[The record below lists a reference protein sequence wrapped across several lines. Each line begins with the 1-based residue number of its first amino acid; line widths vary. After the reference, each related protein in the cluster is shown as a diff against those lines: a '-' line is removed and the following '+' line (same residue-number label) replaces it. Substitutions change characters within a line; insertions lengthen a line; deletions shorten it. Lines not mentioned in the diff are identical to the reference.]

1 MKTIAAIAALFVA
14 LGGTSYAAAT
24 HLGGNSVGSRQVID
38 GSLQRADLS
47 KKAFAALKGAPGAR
61 GLQGLAGTAG
71 LLGDPGPRG
80 NTGAPGAAGQPG
92 SQGPQGST
100 GPALI
105 RSTPGSNQLTTL
117 DSTGDVGGRTAA
129 VVGADGLGLI
139 AYRDTTNQT
148 LKVAHCNDAAC
159 STATKSTI
167 ASIGSPDSD
176 ISLAIGADGRGL
188 ISYREYFGPATIMK
202 VAHCGDTACTTAST
216 ASVDPVGSKSIGA
229 YNALVIGGDG
239 RGLIAFQAT
248 DPVSGKMFLKVAHCD
263 DVACTSTTT
272 TTIDGS
278 GNTGYF
284 PSAAAGVDGL
294 GVISY
299 RDSASG
305 DLMVAHCSNLA
316 CSAATLTAV
325 DTADAGWHTSITI
338 GSDGHP
344 LISFG
349 RNSPSQIAVA
359 HCEDLACTSAT
370 KATLDAQGNSSGV
383 TTATIGTDGF
393 PLIGYLSFASNLT
406 ILHCRNIACS
416 SASASHVGV
425 GDQLSL
431 TLGADGLGLMSFYD
445 YTLKDLEVAH
455 CANTFCEPY
464 FRRR

>member
-1 MKTIAAIAALFVA
+1 
-14 LGGTSYAAAT
+14 
-24 HLGGNSVGSRQVID
+24 
-38 GSLQRADLS
+38 
-47 KKAFAALKGAPGAR
+47 
-61 GLQGLAGTAG
+61 
-71 LLGDPGPRG
+71 
-80 NTGAPGAAGQPG
+80 
-92 SQGPQGST
+92 
-100 GPALI
+100 
-105 RSTPGSNQLTTL
+105 
-117 DSTGDVGGRTAA
+117 
-129 VVGADGLGLI
+129 
-139 AYRDTTNQT
+139 
-148 LKVAHCNDAAC
+148 
-159 STATKSTI
+159 
-167 ASIGSPDSD
+167 
-176 ISLAIGADGRGL
+176 
-188 ISYREYFGPATIMK
+188 
-202 VAHCGDTACTTAST
+202 
-216 ASVDPVGSKSIGA
+216 
-229 YNALVIGGDG
+229 
-239 RGLIAFQAT
+239 
-248 DPVSGKMFLKVAHCD
+248 
-263 DVACTSTTT
+263 
-272 TTIDGS
+272 
-278 GNTGYF
+278 
-284 PSAAAGVDGL
+284 
-294 GVISY
+294 
-299 RDSASG
+299 
-305 DLMVAHCSNLA
+305 MVAHCSNLA